1 MFVEYRCPVCRAN
14 NKLTEEN
21 SLCRRCEVDLS
32 SIYTLNKKYRYDIL
46 NKVYQYGKEKEKNI
60 S

>member
-1 MFVEYRCPVCRAN
+1 MLVEYKCPVCRAN

-21 SLCRRCEVDLS
+21 SICRRCGVDLS
-32 SIYTLNKKYRYDIL
+32 FIYALNKKYKYEIL
-46 NKVYQYGKEKEKNI
+46 NKVYRYGKEKEKNI